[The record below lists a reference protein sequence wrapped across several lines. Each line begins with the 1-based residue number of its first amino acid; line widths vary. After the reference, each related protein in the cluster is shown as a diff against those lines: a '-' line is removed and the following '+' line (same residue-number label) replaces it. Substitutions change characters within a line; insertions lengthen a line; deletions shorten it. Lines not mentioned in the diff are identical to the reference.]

1 MDHIEIKRPVI
12 VKVVMTDDFRR
23 QLLSE
28 ITEGMKRMDDN
39 IKRIESIEKSEPG
52 DQGQMPGFLEHS
64 SKGRMALLEEE
75 KKQLARL
82 RHDLEWR
89 MNEVQS
95 IQNGAEMP
103 YRAFEG
109 SVMLK
114 AGDDFLDRMSRAE
127 IVLRDW
133 KVVEIR
139 QA

>member
-1 MDHIEIKRPVI
+1 MDHIEIKRPVV
-12 VKVVMTDDFRR
+12 VKVIMTDDFKR

-28 ITEGMKRMDDN
+28 IMEGMKRIEDN
-39 IKRIESIEKSEPG
+39 LKRIEAEEKAEPG
-52 DQGQMPGFLEHS
+52 EQSKMPGFLEHS

-75 KKQLARL
+75 KKQLARMK
-82 RHDLEWR
+82 HDLEWR
-89 MNEVQS
+89 LKELQS

-109 SVMLK
+109 SVQLK
-114 AGDDFLDRMSRAE
+114 VGDDFLDKMSRAE
-127 IVLRDW
+127 LVLKDW